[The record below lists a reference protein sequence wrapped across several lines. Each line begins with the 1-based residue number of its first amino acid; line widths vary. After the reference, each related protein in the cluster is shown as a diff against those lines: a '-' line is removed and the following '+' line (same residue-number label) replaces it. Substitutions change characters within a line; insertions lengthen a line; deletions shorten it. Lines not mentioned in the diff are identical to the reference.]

1 MNINE
6 ALAQELH
13 KPINKNSKEE
23 KSMRGLKIAFCAADL
38 AEMESLSSKNFGVKY
53 LLCVIDVFA
62 KQAWVKP
69 LVDEKAKA

>member
-1 MNINE
+1 
-6 ALAQELH
+6 
-13 KPINKNSKEE
+13 
-23 KSMRGLKIAFCAADL
+23 MRGLKIIFFAADL
-38 AEMESLSSKNFGVKY
+38 NEMESLSSKNFGVKY

>member
-6 ALAQELH
+6 VLAQVLH
-13 KPINKNSKEE
+13 KPVIKSSNKE
-23 KSMRGLKIAFCAADL
+23 KSMRGLKIIFFAADL